1 MFKRGIKLP
10 FGADEKPGDTEEP
23 DGTESKG
30 ETKPDK
36 PLKRQRNRKNA
47 QAAQPDEEEEG
58 DADGNL
64 KADTFKGNLDLE
76 QLLADAR
83 TAVNKD
89 AK

>member
-23 DGTESKG
+23 GGTESKD
-30 ETKPDK
+30 ETKPGK
-36 PLKRQRNRKNA
+36 AKRKRNGKN
-47 QAAQPDEEEEG
+47 AQPDEEEEG

-64 KADTFKGNLDLE
+64 KADPFKGNLDLE

-83 TAVNKD
+83 ANVNKD

>member
-1 MFKRGIKLP
+1 MP

-23 DGTESKG
+23 DGTESKD

-36 PLKRQRNRKNA
+36 KRQRNRKNA

-64 KADTFKGNLDLE
+64 KADPLKGNLDLE

-83 TAVNKD
+83 ANVNKD